1 MSEIRKY
8 HEQKLS
14 ELTIKKDIL
23 ISGTEILVCSAIY
36 EGGHVDFLR
45 LSNIL
50 KAYQD
55 AYDGL
60 KADREYHEKEIEL
73 DIENERSIIETGG
86 EKNDS
91 ESL

>member
-1 MSEIRKY
+1 MNELRKY
-8 HEQKLS
+8 HEQKLA
-14 ELTIKKDIL
+14 ELTLKKEIL
-23 ISGTEILVCSAIY
+23 IKGTEILVCGTIY

-55 AYDGL
+55 AYDEITS
-60 KADREYHEKEIEL
+60 DRKYYEEQIEL
-73 DIENERSIIETGG
+73 DIEIEKSIIEKGG

-91 ESL
+91 ESV